1 MEDNIIYFGRRDI
14 MPMESVQMP
23 MPTRPNP
30 MPKNRFGTTP
40 LDKLP
45 LTMAYV
51 PMQPYGTAYEPDVAL
66 MNGTLFPSIDKPF
79 LAAKRR

>member
-14 MPMESVQMP
+14 MPVDSIMMP
-23 MPTRPNP
+23 P
-30 MPKNRFGTTP
+30 MQTKPIKNKFGTTP

-51 PMQPYGTAYEPDVAL
+51 PMQPYGTVYEPEQAL
-66 MNGTLFPSIDKPF
+66 MNGTLFTLIDKPF
-79 LAAKRR
+79 LGAGKRR

>member
-14 MPMESVQMP
+14 MPLERMP
-23 MPTRPNP
+23 MPARPNP
-30 MPKNRFGTTP
+30 QPNNRFGATP